1 MLCISKK
8 EKELFFQIVV
18 DRLKT
23 NLTSEPVMKTLKLIK
38 SSGVIFVTAGII
50 TVIAESIGV
59 IKVSALGV
67 NFSLLP
73 MLYAVII
80 GVLVTP
86 DLIGKYIRPLGNIL
100 NHDAIKKTGNI
111 VMISLLPLGVKYGT
125 LVGPMFLRLSRP
137 GQR

>member
-1 MLCISKK
+1 
-8 EKELFFQIVV
+8 
-18 DRLKT
+18 
-23 NLTSEPVMKTLKLIK
+23 MKTLKLIK

-86 DLIGKYIRPLGNIL
+86 DLIGNISDHWVIYL
-100 NHDAIKKTGNI
+100 IMTRLKKPET
-111 VMISLLPLGVKYGT
+111 
-125 LVGPMFLRLSRP
+125 
-137 GQR
+137 

>member
-1 MLCISKK
+1 
-8 EKELFFQIVV
+8 
-18 DRLKT
+18 
-23 NLTSEPVMKTLKLIK
+23 MKTLKLIK

-100 NHDAIKKTGNI
+100 NHDAIKNRKHSDDIIITTRGKI
-111 VMISLLPLGVKYGT
+111 RHLGW
-125 LVGPMFLRLSRP
+125 PQCF
-137 GQR
+137 